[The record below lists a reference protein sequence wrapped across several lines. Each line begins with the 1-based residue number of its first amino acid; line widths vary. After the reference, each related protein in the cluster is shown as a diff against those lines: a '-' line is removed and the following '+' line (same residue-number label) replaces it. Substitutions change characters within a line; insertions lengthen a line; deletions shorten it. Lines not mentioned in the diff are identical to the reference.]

1 MEKIVIGIDPGSM
14 GFISCIMPNGIIEFK
29 SIDGATIDELNKTLG
44 VWLSKANAYEWGAIA
59 VMEEVHAIFGSS
71 AKGTFNFGEING
83 MLKALI
89 IANNIPYHLVQPKKW
104 QSVMWIN
111 SDIVAT
117 YKEVNTKKGVVK
129 RKEVNTKKTSI
140 NAAQRL
146 FPNIDFRKNGRCRN
160 IDDNK
165 VDSLL
170 IAEYGRRMNL

>member
-1 MEKIVIGIDPGSM
+1 MEKMVIGIDPGGM

-59 VMEEVHAIFGSS
+59 VMEEVHATFGSS

-117 YKEVNTKKGVVK
+117 YKEVNTKKGVVR

>member
-1 MEKIVIGIDPGSM
+1 MEKMVIGIDPGGM

-117 YKEVNTKKGVVK
+117 YKEVNTKKGVVR

>member
-1 MEKIVIGIDPGSM
+1 
-14 GFISCIMPNGIIEFK
+14 
-29 SIDGATIDELNKTLG
+29 
-44 VWLSKANAYEWGAIA
+44 
-59 VMEEVHAIFGSS
+59 
-71 AKGTFNFGEING
+71 
-83 MLKALI
+83 
-89 IANNIPYHLVQPKKW
+89 
-104 QSVMWIN
+104 MWIN
-111 SDIVAT
+111 SDIVAI
-117 YKEVNTKKGVVK
+117 YKEVSTKKGVVR

>member
-1 MEKIVIGIDPGSM
+1 MEKMVIGIDPGGM

-44 VWLSKANAYEWGAIA
+44 IWLSKANAYEWGAIA

-111 SDIVAT
+111 SDFVAT
-117 YKEVNTKKGVVK
+117 YKEVNTKKGVVR